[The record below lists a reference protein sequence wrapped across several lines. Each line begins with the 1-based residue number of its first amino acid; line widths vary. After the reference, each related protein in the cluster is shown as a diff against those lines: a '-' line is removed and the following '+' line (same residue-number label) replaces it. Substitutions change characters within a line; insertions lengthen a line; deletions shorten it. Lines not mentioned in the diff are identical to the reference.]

1 MEIPNQILITK
12 TLSIPSSEIELVAI
26 CSSGPGGQNV
36 NKVSTGIHL
45 RFDVMASSISEYYKQ
60 RILNLRDARISAS
73 GVINIKAQQFRTQT
87 KNREDAIF
95 RFIEL
100 LKKSTHIQK
109 KRIASKPSKAS
120 QTKRI
125 NNKKEKSLTK
135 NFRKRIKL
143 DS

>member
-1 MEIPNQILITK
+1 MDNPTLIIISK
-12 TLSIPSSEIELVAI
+12 TLSIPFSEIDIVAI

-45 RFDVMASSISEYYKQ
+45 RFDILASSISEYFKQ
-60 RILNLRDARISAS
+60 RLLNLHDSRISAS
-73 GVINIKAQQFRTQT
+73 GVINIKAQQFRTQG
-87 KNREDAIF
+87 KNKEDAIH

-100 LKKSTHIQK
+100 IKKSTHIPK

-120 QTKRI
+120 KVKRI

-135 NFRKRIKL
+135 NFRKKIKL
-143 DS
+143 D